1 MGVIMDLK
9 KLLNKNIVSSEVSK
23 LFTAFIANV
32 A

>member
-9 KLLNKNIVSSEVSK
+9 NFLIKIIVSSEVSK